1 MKVIYKGDHAAVV
14 VPVTAS
20 VSIAAVWGEPV
31 DMPDELAES
40 LLESA
45 AWMKASKEAT
55 KKAEASV
62 PADDN
67 DNEKG
72 AD

>member
-1 MKVIYKGDHAAVV
+1 MKVIYKGDHAEVV

-20 VSIAAVWGEPV
+20 MNIAAVWGEPV

-40 LLESA
+40 LLKST

-55 KKAEASV
+55 KKAEAPA
-62 PADDN
+62 PADTT
-67 DNEKG
+67 NEKG
-72 AD
+72 AS